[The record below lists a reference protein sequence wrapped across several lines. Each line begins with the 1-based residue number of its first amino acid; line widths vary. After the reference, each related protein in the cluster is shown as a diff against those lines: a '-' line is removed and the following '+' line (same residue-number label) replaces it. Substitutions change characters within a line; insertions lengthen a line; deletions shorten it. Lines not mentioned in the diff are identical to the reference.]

1 MRELSLALAGNVA
14 KLEHPQVGGGA
25 LGESTANH
33 HAFKK
38 FQSPEFDGNRIN
50 FPQLKTEWQ
59 ESIPDDTS
67 IAGST
72 LELKEL
78 CRHLPKIAQAEVM
91 VMDKVSD
98 VWKWL

>member
-1 MRELSLALAGNVA
+1 MVTESNKSVRELGLAIAGIEA
-14 KLEHPQVGGGA
+14 KLEQPEVVGSA

-38 FQSPEFDGNRIN
+38 FQSPEFDGNRIK
-50 FPQLKTEWQ
+50 FPQLETEWQ

-72 LELKEL
+72 L
-78 CRHLPKIAQAEVM
+78 
-91 VMDKVSD
+91 
-98 VWKWL
+98 